1 MRRSEIAATIL
12 DSLLGRFFRSFF
24 ADLFFDFAAPFA
36 GEPRAKKAVKQI
48 REKQN
53 RRHPF
58 IVHRGENEDDEN
70 DKKSRN
76 RFLRFPI
83 DRIETWILE
92 TAKHHEGKENQE
104 RRQN

>member
-1 MRRSEIAATIL
+1 LKPPKRAEGRAPSRPNQNWTARRPSL
-12 DSLLGRFFRSFF
+12 HLRDLLGRLFRAFF
-24 ADLFFDFAAPFA
+24 ADFFFNLAAPFA
-36 GEPRAKKAVKQI
+36 GEPRTKKTVKQI

-83 DRIETWILE
+83 DRL
-92 TAKHHEGKENQE
+92 
-104 RRQN
+104 